1 LSPLVVEFLTRPGC
15 HLCDQAR
22 PLVISAVES
31 VGATLDE
38 VDIDPSPELTRDY
51 GLRIPVVL
59 GPNDQVL
66 AEGIIKPRRLSREL
80 RRLRKANNG

>member
-1 LSPLVVEFLTRPGC
+1 M
-15 HLCDQAR
+15 
-22 PLVISAVES
+22 ISAVES

-80 RRLRKANNG
+80 RRSRKANNG